1 MSAIGTYEHTSEEV
15 SILNDGQ
22 KTALQNLGTALGQ
35 TVQTKFGPAIAQL
48 QPQTQQLLGQVLGET
63 VGMLNGEGQRIV
75 DAFRTD
81 TRDIF
86 AGSIIV
92 TQPVFM
98 GGSIVALNKIADINT
113 QMAQNKMNA
122 SRHATLYQI
131 DQAYWQ
137 VVSLHHK
144 KKLAESYLELVK
156 KFDSDVHKMI
166 DEGVATRS
174 DGLSVDVKVNEAE
187 MTLSKVND
195 GLVLSRML
203 LNQLCGLPLGEPV
216 VLADEQK
223 ENIPVMEVRPALDVE
238 TAVAYRPEL
247 KMLQNIVDITKQ
259 TTNVLKAG
267 NLPQVAL
274 MGGYAVSN
282 PNVFN
287 GFEKKFAGFW
297 HVGVLVRVPIWNWG
311 DVMYKVRASKGATAI
326 ANLELEEAREK
337 IELQVNQM
345 TFKVD
350 EANKKLA
357 MAQTNIKSADENLRT
372 ANLGFQEGVI
382 SPTVV
387 MEAQTA
393 WMKAQSQ
400 KIDAEID
407 VNMSNQGKIQHNNI
421 LLAIIGFVAVVI
433 IVALIGFFT
442 LGRDPEII
450 QGQVEVTEYRVS
462 SKVPG
467 RILELRVKEGDYVKV
482 GDTLAI
488 LDAPEVR
495 AKMEQA
501 QSAEDAAAALEL
513 KAQNG
518 ARKEQI
524 QGAFSVLQQAKAG
537 LEIAEKS
544 YNRVQRLFDE
554 GVMSAQKRDEAFAS
568 YKAME
573 AQVKAAQSQYDMAVN
588 GARREDKLAAAA
600 QVGRA
605 KGAVNEV
612 NSYIHETVQIA
623 QMEGEVSDVY
633 PKVGELVGTGSPIMS
648 IAVMQD
654 MWGTFNVR
662 EDKLNGIQVG
672 SEINAFVPAFDKT
685 IKMKV
690 YYLKDQGS
698 YAVWKATKANGQYDL
713 KTFEVKAKPVDKD

>member
-1 MSAIGTYEHTSEEV
+1 MNSSGLKMVEGGVKWFLPFYLFTFLPTSLNAQRVLSLDSCRQMALRNNKQLGVSKLKQDVAENLRKSARTKYLPHVSAIGTYQHTSEEV

-22 KTALQNLGTALGQ
+22 KFALANMGTAFGQ
-35 TVQTKFGPAIAQL
+35 SVQQNFAPIIGQL
-48 QPQTQQLLGQVLGET
+48 QPQTQQVIGQMLGQT
-63 VGMLNGEGQRIV
+63 VGLLNGEGQKII

-81 TRDIF
+81 TRNIF
-86 AGSIIV
+86 AGSV
-92 TQPVFM
+92 VATQPLFM

-113 QMAQNKMNA
+113 QLAQNKMDA

-137 VVSLHHK
+137 VVSLYHK

-187 MTLSKVND
+187 MTLTKVND

-203 LNQLCGLPLGEPV
+203 LNQLCGLPLNEQIT
-216 VLADEQK
+216 LADEQS
-223 ENIPVMEVRPALDVE
+223 ENIAVVEVRPKLDVE

-247 KMLQNIVDITKQ
+247 KMLQNTVDITKQ
-259 TTNVLKAG
+259 TTNILKAA

-274 MGGYAVSN
+274 MGGYAISN

-393 WMKAQSQ
+393 WMQAQSQ

-407 VNMSNQGKIQHNNI
+407 VKLSQVDLQK
-421 LLAIIGFVAVVI
+421 
-433 IVALIGFFT
+433 ALGT
-442 LGRDPEII
+442 LE
-450 QGQVEVTEYRVS
+450 
-462 SKVPG
+462 
-467 RILELRVKEGDYVKV
+467 
-482 GDTLAI
+482 
-488 LDAPEVR
+488 
-495 AKMEQA
+495 
-501 QSAEDAAAALEL
+501 
-513 KAQNG
+513 
-518 ARKEQI
+518 
-524 QGAFSVLQQAKAG
+524 
-537 LEIAEKS
+537 
-544 YNRVQRLFDE
+544 
-554 GVMSAQKRDEAFAS
+554 
-568 YKAME
+568 
-573 AQVKAAQSQYDMAVN
+573 
-588 GARREDKLAAAA
+588 
-600 QVGRA
+600 
-605 KGAVNEV
+605 
-612 NSYIHETVQIA
+612 
-623 QMEGEVSDVY
+623 
-633 PKVGELVGTGSPIMS
+633 
-648 IAVMQD
+648 
-654 MWGTFNVR
+654 
-662 EDKLNGIQVG
+662 
-672 SEINAFVPAFDKT
+672 
-685 IKMKV
+685 
-690 YYLKDQGS
+690 
-698 YAVWKATKANGQYDL
+698 
-713 KTFEVKAKPVDKD
+713 